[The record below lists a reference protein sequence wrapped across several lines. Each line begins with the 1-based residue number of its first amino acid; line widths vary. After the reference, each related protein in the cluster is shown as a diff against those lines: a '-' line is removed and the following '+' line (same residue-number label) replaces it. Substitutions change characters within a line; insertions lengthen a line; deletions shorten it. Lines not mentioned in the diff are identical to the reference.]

1 MWEEEPVGVDPKRP
15 LVGFAL
21 VAVLCAVLMTLSVG
35 RGWSMDL
42 VHPGKPLV
50 APAAG
55 PVGGPPSQAPVPSE
69 PMELSIPDEL
79 TTQPLGVAHG
89 GPVTKKASAHAT
101 PEGEVAVTAVPE
113 ATRSGKDARSAEKAQ
128 RRTDQKSDRKSS
140 DRIAAKAQRQAEKTA
155 TKALRTLQ
163 KAAEKAERHAEKAA
177 EKAERQAEKAVTQ
190 ALRDAEKAARKG

>member
-1 MWEEEPVGVDPKRP
+1 MGVDPKRP

-69 PMELSIPDEL
+69 PMELSIPAEL
-79 TTQPLGVAHG
+79 TPQPLGVAHG

-113 ATRSGKDARSAEKAQ
+113 ATGSGKDVRSAEKAK
-128 RRTDQKSDRKSS
+128 RTTDQKAERRADRT
-140 DRIAAKAQRQAEKTA
+140 AAKAQRQAERTA

-163 KAAEKAERHAEKAA
+163 KAAEKAERQAEKAA
-177 EKAERQAEKAVTQ
+177 GKAERQAEKAVAR
-190 ALRDAEKAARKG
+190 ALREAEKAARKG